1 MSPRIAQRKLLTT
14 MRCMARNANE
24 QGQKERLRN
33 MAAEKKQSNWTDKD
47 KWFRTTVGHFIN
59 PRIFQNY

>member
-47 KWFRTTVGHFIN
+47 K
-59 PRIFQNY
+59 